1 MENIWNNNSLIP
13 QAGGQSNQGDKM
25 ALTEETKND
34 KIEVVQLAAG
44 YPVIQ
49 VRTASIIK
57 RDGVEISR
65 NFHRRVVTPGDN
77 FLAEPDAD
85 VLAIIQ
91 AVFTAES
98 QAAYAAAQ
106 GGE

>member
-1 MENIWNNNSLIP
+1 
-13 QAGGQSNQGDKM
+13 M
-25 ALTEETKND
+25 AITKTTKND
-34 KIEVVQLAAG
+34 KIEVLQVAAG

-49 VRTASIIK
+49 VRTATIIAE
-57 RDGVEISR
+57 DGVELSR
-65 NFHRRVVTPGDN
+65 NFHRRVVTPGDD

-91 AVFTAES
+91 AVFDADA

-106 GGE
+106 VEE